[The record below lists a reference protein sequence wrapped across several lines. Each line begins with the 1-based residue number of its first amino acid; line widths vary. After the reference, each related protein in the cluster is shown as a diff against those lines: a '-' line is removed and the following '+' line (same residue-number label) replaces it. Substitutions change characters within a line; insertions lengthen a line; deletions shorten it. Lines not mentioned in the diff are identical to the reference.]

1 MISYFCILTISY
13 SAIITACLFI
23 TFFFLF
29 AQNFT
34 KLWIFYEVLVLK
46 FSQIKSRK
54 QYNILMYSLLCRFT
68 HYRVNQLPKKIIDG
82 MIGKSRKDNGTIPQ
96 KPQYSYLARINEKY
110 FGKFL
115 FAKISLGKILTKQVT

>member
-1 MISYFCILTISY
+1 
-13 SAIITACLFI
+13 
-23 TFFFLF
+23 
-29 AQNFT
+29 
-34 KLWIFYEVLVLK
+34 
-46 FSQIKSRK
+46 
-54 QYNILMYSLLCRFT
+54 MYSLLCRFT